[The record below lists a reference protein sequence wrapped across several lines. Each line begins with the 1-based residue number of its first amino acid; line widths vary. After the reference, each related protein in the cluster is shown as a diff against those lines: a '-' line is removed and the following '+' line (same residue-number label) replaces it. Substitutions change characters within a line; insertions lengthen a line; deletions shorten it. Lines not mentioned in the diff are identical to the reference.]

1 MKKSTALSVFST
13 FFLLAVCGLFAFFV
27 RQGNWLQ
34 TDLRTLLP
42 EEQSWQPIQVQADQ
56 KQETRFNQQLIAMV
70 GHQEAEQAFQL
81 ATDIARQWQ
90 ASDLFSQINDK
101 IQVDLPALQKEF
113 SLLKFATLPA
123 SVRKQ
128 LFEQPETY
136 FQHYA
141 EQILT
146 PFEKAN
152 LLPLEQDWLGFGR
165 FVFNSSAIAMQWNM
179 NNGMLYTE
187 QDGITWVLLRSEL
200 AQTDT
205 VKPVRSL
212 LDMMDENRILA
223 EAKQATFLVTG
234 AALFA
239 ADAKQK
245 AETESSVMSV
255 LGISLTLMLLLFV
268 FRTWRI
274 VWLFLPI
281 LVGMLS
287 GLCGVILGF
296 GQVHILTIVIGTSL
310 VGVLIDFPLHWLA
323 SSLFASNWNA
333 KQAMKSLRFTFL
345 ISLLITF
352 VGYALLGFTHL
363 PILKQTAL
371 FSMVA
376 LVGAILTTM
385 FILPNLFRH
394 WNVTLPSVF
403 LLKVRSI
410 LDRFFNRPFHKIT
423 LLILAL
429 FSAAGI
435 YQTRWQD
442 DIRQWVALP
451 DKMLKDTQQIARL
464 TGVNLS
470 SQYLL
475 VIAPDDEKLLQKENE
490 LTEQLLR
497 KGITFQALSQWLMPK
512 AQQQV
517 WAERLSQLSS
527 ESYAVMEQIGVSV
540 GEIRQAVQHLKTAK
554 TVSLNDALQ
563 TQIGQGWQEF
573 YLGKLEDNQVA
584 SLVRVNLQA
593 GQSAEQFA
601 NGKDIFWQD
610 KRAHLNESFEHTRNQ
625 AAWLKLLSFVLAG
638 ILLWR
643 FLGVKRGVRMLLPAL
658 LAIVMTIAV
667 FGWFGLP
674 IGLFSLFGLLLVSA
688 IGVDYTA
695 YMQTAQEP
703 LSNKRIAILLT
714 ALTTLI
720 SFMLLGI
727 SSTPAVAMFG
737 LSVSIGVLC
746 SVAITFKL
754 FR

>member
-1 MKKSTALSVFST
+1 MKKSTALSVLST
-13 FFLLAVCGLFAFFV
+13 FFLLTVCGLFTFLIC
-27 RQGNWLQ
+27 QGNWLQ

-42 EEQSWQPIQVQADQ
+42 EEQSWQSIQIQADQ

-70 GHQEAEQAFQL
+70 GHQDAEQAFQL
-81 ATDIARQWQ
+81 ATEIVRQWQ
-90 ASDLFSQINDK
+90 ASDLFSQINDN
-101 IQVDLPALQKEF
+101 IQPDLPALQQELN
-113 SLLKFATLPA
+113 LLKFATLPA
-123 SVRKQ
+123 PVRKQ
-128 LFEQPETY
+128 LAEQPETY

-141 EQILT
+141 EQILN

-179 NNGMLYTE
+179 DNGMLYTE
-187 QDGITWVLLRSEL
+187 QDGITWVLLRGEL
-200 AQTDT
+200 AQAET
-205 VKPVRSL
+205 VKPVHTL
-212 LDMMDENRILA
+212 LNMVGENRLLA

-234 AALFA
+234 AALFT
-239 ADAKQK
+239 ADAQQK

-255 LGISLTLMLLLFV
+255 LCISLILILLLFV

-323 SSLFASNWNA
+323 SSLFASNWQGT
-333 KQAMKSLRFTFL
+333 QAMRSLRFTFL

-376 LVGAILTTM
+376 LVGAVLTTI
-385 FILPNLFRH
+385 FILPNLFWH
-394 WNVTLPSVF
+394 WQVACPSLF
-403 LLKVRSI
+403 LSKVRSI
-410 LDRFFNRPFHKIT
+410 LDRFFTQPFHKIT
-423 LLILAL
+423 ILFWVL
-429 FSAAGI
+429 FSVAGI
-435 YQTRWQD
+435 YQTQWQD

-451 DKMLKDTQQIARL
+451 DEMLKEAQQIAQL

-475 VIAPDDEKLLQKENE
+475 VIAPDDEKLLQKESE
-490 LTEQLLR
+490 LTEQLLQ
-497 KGITFQALSQWLMPK
+497 KGIAFQAVSQWLMPK
-512 AQQQV
+512 AQQQA
-517 WAERLSQLSS
+517 WGERLSQLPPK
-527 ESYAVMEQIGVSV
+527 SYAVMEQIGVSV
-540 GEIRQAVQHLKTAK
+540 SEIRQATHQLKTTK
-554 TVSLNDALQ
+554 TVSLNEALQ
-563 TQIGQGWQEF
+563 TQIGQGWQGF

-610 KRAHLNESFEHTRNQ
+610 KRAHLNASFEHTRNQ
-625 AAWLKLLSFVLAG
+625 AAWLKLLSFILAG

-643 FLGVKRGVRMLLPAL
+643 FGGIKRGVMMLLPPL

-703 LSNKRIAILLT
+703 LSNKRIAILLA

-727 SSTPAVAMFG
+727 SSTPAVAIFG
-737 LSVSIGVLC
+737 LSVSIGVLF

>member
-1 MKKSTALSVFST
+1 MFI
-13 FFLLAVCGLFAFFV
+13 FLVQQDN
-27 RQGNWLQ
+27 RLQ
-34 TDLRTLLP
+34 TDLRALLP
-42 EEQSWQPIQVQADQ
+42 EEQGWQPIQVQADQ
-56 KQETRFNQQLIAMV
+56 KQEARFNQQLIAMV
-70 GHQEAEQAFQL
+70 GHQDAGQAFKL
-81 ATDIARQWQ
+81 ATEITRQWQ
-90 ASDLFSQINDK
+90 TSGLFSLIYDK
-101 IQVDLPALQKEF
+101 IQPDLPTLQKELN
-113 SLLKFATLPA
+113 LLKSATLPA

-128 LFEQPETY
+128 LLEQPESY
-136 FQHYA
+136 FQDYA
-141 EQILT
+141 EQIVN
-146 PFEKAN
+146 PFDKGN

-165 FVFNSSAIAMQWNM
+165 FVFSTSAIAMQWNAD
-179 NNGMLYTE
+179 NGMLYTE
-187 QDGITWVLLRSEL
+187 QSGITWVLLRGEL
-200 AQTDT
+200 AQATDA
-205 VKPVRSL
+205 VKPTYSL
-212 LDMMDENRILA
+212 LDMVNKNRILA
-223 EAKQATFLVTG
+223 EAKQAKFLVSG

-245 AETESSVMSV
+245 AETESGVMSV
-255 LGISLTLMLLLFV
+255 SGISLTLILLLFV

-287 GLCGVILGF
+287 GVCAVILSF

-323 SSLFASNWNA
+323 SSLFAANWQA
-333 KQAMKSLRFTFL
+333 KQAMHSLRFTFL
-345 ISLLITF
+345 ISLLITL

-376 LVGAILTTM
+376 LIGAILTTM

-394 WNVTLPSVF
+394 WQIASPSTL

-410 LDRFFNRPFHKIT
+410 LDRFFNRAFHKIT
-423 LLILAL
+423 VLILVL

-435 YQTRWQD
+435 YQTQWQD
-442 DIRQWVALP
+442 DIRQWIALP
-451 DKMLKDTQQIARL
+451 DEMLKETQQIARL
-464 TGVNLS
+464 AGVNLS

-475 VIAPDDEKLLQKENE
+475 VTASDDEQLLQKESV
-490 LTEQLLR
+490 LTEQLFQQ
-497 KGITFQALSQWLMPK
+497 GIAFQSLSQWIISK
-512 AQQQV
+512 AQQQA
-517 WAERLSQLSS
+517 WAEKLGQLSP
-527 ESYAVMEQIGVSV
+527 ESYAVMERIGVPI
-540 GEIRQAVQHLKTAK
+540 GEIQLAIRHLKTAK
-554 TVSLNDALQ
+554 TVSLDEALK
-563 TQIGQGWQEF
+563 TQIGQGWQGF
-573 YLGKLEDNQVA
+573 YLGGLEDNRVA
-584 SLVRVNLQA
+584 SLVRVNLQT

-610 KRAHLNESFEHTRNQ
+610 KRAHLNAAFERTRDQ
-625 AAWLKLLSFVLAG
+625 AAWLKLFSFVLAG

-643 FLGVKRGVRMLLPAL
+643 FWGVKRGVMMLLPPL
-658 LAIVMTIAV
+658 LAVLMTIAV
-667 FGWFGLP
+667 FGWFGFP

-703 LSNKRIAILLT
+703 LSNKRIAILLAT
-714 ALTTLI
+714 LTTLI
-720 SFMLLGI
+720 SFMLLGV

-737 LSVSIGVLC
+737 LSVSIGVLF

>member
-27 RQGNWLQ
+27 QQGNWLQ
-34 TDLRTLLP
+34 TELRTLLP
-42 EEQSWQPIQVQADQ
+42 EEQSWQSIQIQADQ

-70 GHQEAEQAFQL
+70 GHQDAEQAFQL
-81 ATDIARQWQ
+81 VTKIAGQWQ
-90 ASDLFSQINDK
+90 ASGLFSQINDK
-101 IQVDLPALQKEF
+101 IQPDLPDLQQELN
-113 SLLKFATLPA
+113 LLKFATLPA
-123 SVRKQ
+123 PVRKQ
-128 LFEQPETY
+128 LAEQPETY

-141 EQILT
+141 EQILN

-179 NNGMLYTE
+179 DNGMLYTE
-187 QDGITWVLLRSEL
+187 QDGITWVLLRGEL
-200 AQTDT
+200 AQAET
-205 VKPVRSL
+205 VKPVHAL
-212 LDMMDENRILA
+212 LNMVGENRLLA

-234 AALFA
+234 AALFT
-239 ADAKQK
+239 ADAQQK

-323 SSLFASNWNA
+323 SSLFASNWQGT
-333 KQAMKSLRFTFL
+333 QAMRSLRFTFL
-345 ISLLITF
+345 MSLLITF

-376 LVGAILTTM
+376 LVGAMLTTM
-385 FILPNLFRH
+385 FILPNLFQH
-394 WNVTLPSVF
+394 WQVKPPSMCWI
-403 LLKVRSI
+403 KVRSV
-410 LDRFFNRPFHKIT
+410 LDRFFSQPFHKIM
-423 LLILAL
+423 ILFLVL
-429 FSAAGI
+429 FSVAGI
-435 YQTRWQD
+435 YQTQWKD
-442 DIRQWVALP
+442 DIRQWVVLP
-451 DKMLKDTQQIARL
+451 DKMLKEAQQIAQL
-464 TGVNLS
+464 TRGNLS

-475 VIAPDDEKLLQKENE
+475 VIAPDDEKLLRKENK
-490 LTEQLLR
+490 LTEQLSQQ
-497 KGITFQALSQWLMPK
+497 GIAFQALSQWVMSK
-512 AQQQV
+512 EQQQV
-517 WAERLSQLSS
+517 WAEKLTELPP
-527 ESYAVMEQIGVSV
+527 ESYAVMAQIGVSNS
-540 GEIRQAVQHLKTAK
+540 EIGQAVRQLKTAK
-554 TVSLNDALQ
+554 TVSLKEALQ
-563 TQIGQGWQEF
+563 TQIGQGWQGF
-573 YLGKLEDNQVA
+573 YLGKLEGNQVA
-584 SLVRVNLQA
+584 SLVRVNLKA

-610 KRAHLNESFEHTRNQ
+610 KRAHLNVSFEHTRNQ

-643 FLGVKRGVRMLLPAL
+643 FWGVKRGVMMLLPAL

-667 FGWFGLP
+667 FGWLGLS

-703 LSNKRIAILLT
+703 LSNKRIAVLLT
-714 ALTTLI
+714 AFTTLI

-737 LSVSIGVLC
+737 LTVSIGVLF